1 MAEKNKDKDKKLD
14 EKRKEF
20 KKLNMKDQLKSII
33 TKPSNLRFALGFK
46 NGGKVAKGCG
56 AVLPNRRKKTKYY

>member
-1 MAEKNKDKDKKLD
+1 MAEKENNKKLD

-20 KKLNMKDQLKSII
+20 KKLNMKDKLKSVI
-33 TKPSNLRFALGFK
+33 TEPSNLRFALGFK
-46 NGGKVAKGCG
+46 NGGRVAKGCG